1 MSELDKIN
9 PGADYA
15 HLLAEVKE
23 RVRSAQY
30 AALKAVNTELVGLYW
45 DIGRMIVER
54 QRDAEHG
61 TAIAE
66 QLSNDLRTEFSGI
79 SGFSRRNIFYM
90 REFYLLYRDDQR
102 VQPLVAQIGWTH
114 NLVIFQRCKDPLER
128 EFYIRMTRKF
138 GWSKNVLI
146 HQIDNQSYEKSLLG
160 QTNFDQALTPELRA
174 QAKLAVKDEYTFD
187 FLELG
192 EEHSERG
199 LERALIARIED
210 FLQAMGGMFA
220 FMGSQYR
227 LEIDGEE
234 FFIDLLLF
242 HRRLRCLVAI
252 ELKIGKFRPEFV
264 GKMQF
269 YLTALNRQ
277 IRQKDETPSIG
288 IILCKEKSRTIVEY
302 ALHDARKPIG
312 VADLRNH
319 QDAAQGIEGATA
331 PAGRNRGL
339 AGGDR
344 RMSAYIPLRR
354 GIAGTLWRWPG
365 RRAAFPV
372 VGNKIKVRSPARPKT
387 ADEQCGSAPKKRT
400 RNTPCPGAC
409 GMVGG
414 KGQRMR

>member
-1 MSELDKIN
+1 LSDLEKNN
-9 PGADYA
+9 PSPDYA
-15 HLLAEVKE
+15 HLLSEVKE

-30 AALKAVNTELVGLYW
+30 AALKAVNAELVGLYW

-54 QRDAEHG
+54 QGVEGWGKSVVER
-61 TAIAE
+61 
-66 QLSNDLRTEFSGI
+66 LSADLRQEFPGVG
-79 SGFSRRNIFYM
+79 GFSVQNLWYM
-90 REFYLLYRDDQR
+90 RQFYSEYQGNERL
-102 VQPLVAQIGWTH
+102 QPLVGEIAWAH
-114 NLVIFQRCKDPLER
+114 NLAIMSKCKDPLER

-187 FLELG
+187 FLELS
-192 EEHSERG
+192 EEHSERE

-210 FLQAMGGMFA
+210 FLRAMGGRFA

-227 LEIDGEE
+227 LEVDGRE

-252 ELKIGKFRPEFV
+252 ELKVGEFQPEFV

-269 YLTALNRQ
+269 YLTALDRQ
-277 IRQKDETPSIG
+277 VRQEDENPSIG

-312 VADLRNH
+312 VATYEITKTLPKELRG
-319 QDAAQGIEGATA
+319 QLPQPEEIAALLEGIE
-331 PAGRNRGL
+331 
-339 AGGDR
+339 
-344 RMSAYIPLRR
+344 
-354 GIAGTLWRWPG
+354 
-365 RRAAFPV
+365 
-372 VGNKIKVRSPARPKT
+372 
-387 ADEQCGSAPKKRT
+387 E
-400 RNTPCPGAC
+400 
-409 GMVGG
+409 
-414 KGQRMR
+414 